1 MKGYRG
7 SKLIDVRRRPPRVF
21 RAHVDF
27 VEVLVEPPVV
37 FTVLL
42 HHIAGNPLSEFEH
55 GELVAQPTLTV
66 AVHNVRE
73 RARREDFIDGMAVQF
88 FAGFGARVE
97 MRDAEAD
104 AVRIARLEVIAALHD
119 RRAGADHIVE
129 DDHVLAFQII
139 QADFALVAERDAHG
153 AFAAADLAHDDAL
166 ALRELKRVPDG
177 VHERG
182 STLVRGD
189 DDEVVAVL
197 TRLDEIGILDVVRVN
212 VRRDQIMEVSFENIG
227 EELLHLDAVVM
238 NGNDRIHPGS
248 LEELR
253 VKEGSERL
261 AVKLAEVGDVT
272 VLLQFA
278 EAVRTA
284 VLSTVKEVGF
294 NEDHAVRAIVLRRA
308 GEDAGAHREVIA
320 AAFVS
325 GPGAEEHDLAVETLA
340 DVLLIVNVEHVTGA
354 EFRIGERLER
364 HRIGNIV
371 PEPDILCNVNGE
383 RIVGKC
389 SSHYESV

>member
-7 SKLIDVRRRPPRVF
+7 SKSIDVRRRPPRIF

-27 VEVLVEPPVV
+27 VEVLVEPSVV
-37 FTVLL
+37 FAILL
-42 HHIAGNPLSEFEH
+42 HHIAGNPLSELKH
-55 GELVAQPTLTV
+55 GELVAQPALAVT
-66 AVHNVRE
+66 VHNVRE
-73 RARREDFIDGMAVQF
+73 RARREDFIDGMAVQLF
-88 FAGFGARVE
+88 TGFCARVE

-104 AVRIARLEVIAALHD
+104 AVRVARLEVIAALHD

-153 AFAAADLAHDDAL
+153 AFAAADLAHDDAF
-166 ALRELKRVPDG
+166 ALRELERVPDG

-182 STLVRGD
+182 RALVRGD

-197 TRLDEIGILDVVRVN
+197 ARLDEVGILDVVRID
-212 VRRDQIMEVSFENIG
+212 VRRNQVVEVTFENIG
-227 EELLHLDAVVM
+227 EELLHLDAVVVDGD
-238 NGNDRIHPGS
+238 NRVHAGS

-253 VKEGSERL
+253 VKKGSERL
-261 AVKLAEVGDVT
+261 AVKLAEVGNVT
-272 VLLQFA
+272 VLLKFA

-284 VLSTVKEVGF
+284 VLGTVKEIGF
-294 NEDHAVRAIVLRRA
+294 DEDHAVCAIVLRRT

-325 GPGAEEHDLAVETLA
+325 GYGAEEHDLAVETLA
-340 DVLLIVNVEHVTGA
+340 DVLLVVNIEHVTGA
-354 EFRIGERLER
+354 EFRIGERFER